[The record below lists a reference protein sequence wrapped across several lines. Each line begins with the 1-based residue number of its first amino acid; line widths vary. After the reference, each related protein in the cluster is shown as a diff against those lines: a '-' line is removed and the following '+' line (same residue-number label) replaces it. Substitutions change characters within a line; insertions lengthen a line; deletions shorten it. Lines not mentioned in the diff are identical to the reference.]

1 MGHYP
6 LEETPESCLEAPKA
20 DLPSHTA
27 DCLQQREAEL
37 SGPAG
42 THDKRQEF
50 EEPYD
55 GKLSRTVLKPSG
67 GGDPVA

>member
-1 MGHYP
+1 MDGTRYP
-6 LEETPESCLEAPKA
+6 GRKSG
-20 DLPSHTA
+20 DLSGSSKSGFTKP
-27 DCLQQREAEL
+27 REAEL

-42 THDKRQEF
+42 THDKRQEL